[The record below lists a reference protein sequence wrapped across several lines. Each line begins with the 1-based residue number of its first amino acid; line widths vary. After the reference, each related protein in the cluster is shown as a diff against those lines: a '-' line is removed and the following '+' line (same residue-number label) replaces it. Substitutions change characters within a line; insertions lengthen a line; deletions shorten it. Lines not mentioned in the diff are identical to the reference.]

1 MYRLRLES
9 CLLLGAALLAGCE
22 RAPTAPLR
30 GLTAN
35 LSGGAAPVLEWT
47 RQFGAAGFDVGRA
60 IGLDAT
66 GLYVFGAVGG
76 ALPGQTFAG
85 GPDDAYLRKYDLAGN
100 ELWTSQFGTSGDDFS
115 AAGPV
120 AIDESGVY
128 LAGWT
133 DGMLS
138 GQASVGGYD
147 VFVRKYD
154 REGNVVWT
162 TQFGSTGD
170 DFADGIAA
178 SRGAVFV
185 VGFVNGALPGQTAGG
200 SWDAFIRRYDP
211 DGDVV
216 WTRQFGGPGSE
227 DYHAVAV
234 DQTGVYAAGSV
245 STLPDF
251 EGELDALVVKYDFD
265 GNVVWTRQF
274 GVPGQDHLEGI
285 ALKHGGIYVG
295 GFTSG
300 TLPGQVSAG
309 GQDIFVRKYDTRGN
323 EVWTRQFGTSGNDG
337 ASFRGVATDGRGV
350 YITGNVA
357 GTLPSQMSAGGR
369 DAFVRQY
376 SDDGDVLLTLQF
388 GTSGDDRAIAI
399 AVGDNDDLYV
409 DGRTTGAFPGYTSAG
424 GVDAF
429 VVKILKGTND

>member
-35 LSGGAAPVLEWT
+35 LSGGAAPVIEWT

-162 TQFGSTGD
+162 S
-170 DFADGIAA
+170 
-178 SRGAVFV
+178 
-185 VGFVNGALPGQTAGG
+185 
-200 SWDAFIRRYDP
+200 
-211 DGDVV
+211 
-216 WTRQFGGPGSE
+216 QFGGPGSE

-295 GFTSG
+295 GFTTG

-309 GQDIFVRKYDTRGN
+309 GPDIFVRKYDTRGS
-323 EVWTRQFGTSGNDG
+323 EVWTRQC
-337 ASFRGVATDGRGV
+337 
-350 YITGNVA
+350 
-357 GTLPSQMSAGGR
+357 
-369 DAFVRQY
+369 
-376 SDDGDVLLTLQF
+376 
-388 GTSGDDRAIAI
+388 
-399 AVGDNDDLYV
+399 
-409 DGRTTGAFPGYTSAG
+409 
-424 GVDAF
+424 
-429 VVKILKGTND
+429 